1 MKKTAFLLALLILF
15 ASSCSQPDA
24 PAETDKSPAL
34 SDAVT
39 AETAPA
45 ETEIPDNLPEKD
57 YGGADFRI
65 YTRECCSSH
74 RDGVYMPEQ
83 TGEVVADAVYER
95 NLHVEERFNVKITD
109 PILGADGDA
118 TALMN
123 AVRAGDDMCEVA
135 VWHYKHLG
143 DAASNGFLTDL
154 AGAGYFD
161 FTQPW
166 WYQKVNDAYSIGGHS
181 YIAVGMYDLDNYYDT
196 CCIYFNKNLI
206 ADLTGDSD
214 LYSVVKNGS
223 WTLDKMIELAS
234 LARLDLDGDGK
245 MDFAKDR
252 FGYGQANGFGFIYQF
267 AWDQPVTSRDEE
279 GYPVEAINTERMV
292 TMTERFMSL
301 LFDNDFVVLDE
312 SGSPAVVAF
321 REGRELFLLTSLKA
335 SFTEFRDM
343 EQDFGILPVTKLD
356 EAQEEYLTHAT
367 AHTSAIGI
375 PIVKTQEGMEY
386 ASVILEA
393 MAAEGFRKVR
403 PVVYDVAL
411 KSKYT
416 RDEES
421 FEMVD
426 IVVRGRTADFAEIYD
441 QWGMT
446 YTLDFIARGS
456 VTNWASYYRSKY
468 KVQNKTIEKVA
479 KMFRELEESGS
490 GVVGTANP

>member
-1 MKKTAFLLALLILF
+1 MKKIALLLAVLMLA

-24 PAETDKSPAL
+24 VEDSAQTPAETAP
-34 SDAVT
+34 
-39 AETAPA
+39 AETEPA
-45 ETEIPDNLPEKD
+45 ETEIPDNLPAMD

-65 YTRECCSSH
+65 YTRECCPSH

-95 NLHVEERFNVKITD
+95 NLKVEERFNVHITD

-143 DAASNGFLTDL
+143 DAAANGFLLDL
-154 AGAGYFD
+154 AGAGWFD
-161 FTQPW
+161 FSQPW

-196 CCIYFNKNLI
+196 CCIYFNKNLLT
-206 ADLTGDSD
+206 DLTGNSD
-214 LYSVVKNGS
+214 LYSVVKNGE
-223 WTLDKMIELAS
+223 WTVDRMTEYAA
-234 LARLDLDGDGK
+234 LARLDLDGDGR

-252 FGYGQANGFGFIYQF
+252 FGYGQANGYGFIYQF
-267 AWDQPVTSRDEE
+267 AWDQPVTSRDEG
-279 GYPVEAINTERMV
+279 GYPVEAINTDRMV
-292 TMTERFMSL
+292 TITETFSSL

-312 SGSPAVVAF
+312 SGGPAVTAF

-335 SFTEFRDM
+335 SFTDFRDM
-343 EQDFGILPVTKLD
+343 EQDFGILPMTKLD
-356 EAQEEYLTHAT
+356 EAQREYLTHAT

-375 PIVKTQEGMEY
+375 PIVKTAEDTEY
-386 ASVILEA
+386 VSVILEA

-441 QWGMT
+441 SWGMT
-446 YTLDFIARGS
+446 YTLDFIARKN
-456 VTNWASYYRSKY
+456 VTNWASYYRSQY
-468 KVQNKTIEKVA
+468 KVQNKTIERVVKL
-479 KMFRELEESGS
+479 FRALEEAGSDVVGS
-490 GVVGTANP
+490 GNP

>member
-1 MKKTAFLLALLILF
+1 MKKIALLLSVLILLVP
-15 ASSCSQPDA
+15 ACSQPEAVEETTPA
-24 PAETDKSPAL
+24 PAD
-34 SDAVT
+34 VT
-39 AETAPA
+39 SAETEPA
-45 ETEIPDNLPEKD
+45 ETEIPDNLPEMD

-65 YTRECCSSH
+65 YTRECCASH

-83 TGEVVADAVYER
+83 VGEVVADAVYDR
-95 NLHVEERFNVKITD
+95 NLTVEERFNVHIVE
-109 PILGADGDA
+109 PIFGADGDA

-123 AVRAGDDMCEVA
+123 AVRAGDDMCDVA

-143 DAASNGFLTDL
+143 DAASNGFLADL

-161 FTQPW
+161 FSQPW

-181 YIAVGMYDLDNYYDT
+181 YIAVGMYDLDNFYDNS
-196 CCIYFNKNLI
+196 CIYFNKNLLT
-206 ADLTGDSD
+206 DLTGSSD
-214 LYSVVKNGS
+214 LYSVVKNGE
-223 WTLDKMIELAS
+223 WTVDKMTELAS
-234 LARLDLDGDGK
+234 LARLDLDGDGT
-245 MDFAKDR
+245 MDFGKDR
-252 FGYGQANGFGFIYQF
+252 FGYGQANGYGFIYQF
-267 AWDQPVTSRDEE
+267 AWNQPVTVRDEE

-292 TMTERFMSL
+292 TMTEKFMSL
-301 LFDNDFVVLDE
+301 LFDHDFIVLDE
-312 SGSPAVVAF
+312 SGGPAVTAF
-321 REGRELFLLTSLKA
+321 REGRELFFLTSLKA
-335 SFTEFRDM
+335 SFTDLRDM
-343 EQDFGILPVTKLD
+343 EQDFGILPMTKLD

-375 PIVKTQEGMEY
+375 PIVKTQEGTEY

-446 YTLDFIARGS
+446 YTLDFIARGN
-456 VTNWASYYRSKY
+456 VTNWASYYRS
-468 KVQNKTIEKVA
+468 QNKIQNKHIEKVV
-479 KMFRELEESGS
+479 KLFRTLEESGS
-490 GVVGTANP
+490 SVVGTGNP